1 MTTVLDLV
9 NAGLV
14 SSGTRLTW
22 TRRGGSTSI
31 AEIQSNGFL
40 KTEDGSLHKS
50 PSGAARKFV
59 GRPIDGWSVWRIP
72 SGKTLGE
79 LRKQLTVS

>member
-1 MTTVLDLV
+1 MTTVLDLL

-14 SSGTRLTW
+14 TSGTRLTW
-22 TRRGGSTSI
+22 KRRGGSSST

-59 GRPIDGWSVWRIP
+59 GRPIDGWAVWRTP
-72 SGKTLGE
+72 SGESLSD
-79 LRKQLTVS
+79 LRKKITGL

>member
-1 MTTVLDLV
+1 MTTVLDLL

-14 SSGTRLTW
+14 NCGTHLTW
-22 TRRGGSTSI
+22 RRRGSSIST
-31 AEIQSNGFL
+31 AEVQSNGFL

-59 GRPIDGWSVWRIP
+59 GRPIDGWAVWRTP
-72 SGKTLGE
+72 SGESLSD
-79 LRKQLTVS
+79 LRKKVTGL

>member
-1 MTTVLDLV
+1 MTTVLDLI

-14 SSGTRLTW
+14 TSGTRLTW
-22 TRRGGSTSI
+22 KRRGGSTSI

-59 GRPIDGWSVWRIP
+59 GRPIDGWAVWRVP
-72 SGKTLGE
+72 SGE
-79 LRKQLTVS
+79 SISDLRKKVTGL

>member
-59 GRPIDGWSVWRIP
+59 GRPIDGWAVWRAP
-72 SGKTLGE
+72 SGESLSD
-79 LRKQLTVS
+79 LRKNVTGL